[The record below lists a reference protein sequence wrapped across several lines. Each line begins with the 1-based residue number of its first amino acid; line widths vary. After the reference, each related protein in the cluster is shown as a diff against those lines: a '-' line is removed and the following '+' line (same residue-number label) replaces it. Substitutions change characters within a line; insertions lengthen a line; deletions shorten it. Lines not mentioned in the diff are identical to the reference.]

1 MITIIGIVLAD
12 LILLVL
18 FICFYRQELGLT
30 VNGSN
35 DAPIVRKRP
44 AKMSPAEK

>member
-1 MITIIGIVLAD
+1 MVTIVGIILAD

-18 FICFYRQELGLT
+18 FICFYWQELGLT

-44 AKMSPAEK
+44 AEK